1 MTLPKDLEA
10 EAAAVMAE
18 QEIDIYRA
26 RFIVALR
33 HELATGDVVDLD
45 ENGHAALPVKQP
57 AA

>member
-10 EAAAVMAE
+10 EVQAVMTA

-33 HELATGDVVDLD
+33 HGLTAGDVIELD
-45 ENGHAALPVKQP
+45 ENGHAIAPKQQP